1 MFADDEEMKAL
12 AETVLKEQEDVVN
25 NFQIMHNI
33 KTKPLKF
40 LTDADNTQVR
50 IFMSWCSK
58 VQNQIFTM
66 CLTTACS
73 KLVGKGNDFASLMG
87 HLMINPIKMPLC
99 NDPSAVLGRRVST

>member
-1 MFADDEEMKAL
+1 MFADDEEMQAL
-12 AETVLKEQEDVVN
+12 AETVLKEQEGVN
-25 NFQIMHNI
+25 DNFQTITFI

-40 LTDADNTQVR
+40 LTEGDNAQVR

-73 KLVGKGNDFASLMG
+73 KLVGKGDFASLMG